1 MSKSD
6 ELLNQL
12 HRFEVTGLIGLS
24 TAAAAAVAASGPM
37 LPGLYSHNRSVLTLQ
52 LDEMVGKRSIIPAR
66 AAREMARKL
75 ELTMDRLML
84 ELLPIARGFARAPI
98 SHYRVG
104 VVGKGKKGD
113 LYFGYNIEFLN
124 VPLSY
129 TVHAE
134 QAIVAQALMRG
145 ETSLEA
151 VALFDTPSGLCRQFL
166 NELPSAGNARILTP
180 SRRPVRLRTLLPNF
194 FGPQDLG
201 QAGGLL
207 GSQPWNLQLTGKKP
221 DELSEAALA
230 AARKSYAPYSQSP
243 SGVALQTSSGK
254 IYVGGC
260 AENAAFNPS
269 MSPLQGAIVNLVADH
284 TEYRDIERAV
294 LVEKDGAP
302 ASQEGA
308 TRNLLSALNPK
319 ARLTV
324 LKAR

>member
-24 TAAAAAVAASGPM
+24 TAAAAAVAGSGHM
-37 LPGLYSHNRSVLTLQ
+37 LPGLYSHNRSVLTVQLQ
-52 LDEMVGKRSIIPAR
+52 EIVGKQSIIPAR
-66 AAREMARKL
+66 QARQIAKKL
-75 ELTMDRLML
+75 DLNMDRLML

-113 LYFGYNIEFLN
+113 LYFGYNVEFLN
-124 VPLSY
+124 VPLNY

-134 QAIVAQALMRG
+134 QGIIAQALMKG
-145 ETSLEA
+145 ETTLEA

-166 NELPSAGNARILTP
+166 NELPGAGNIRILTP

-194 FGPQDLG
+194 FGPEDLG

-207 GSQPWNLQLTGKKP
+207 GSGQWKLELPGKP
-221 DELSEAALA
+221 DALAIAALE

-243 SGVALQTSSGK
+243 SGIAIEAHGK
-254 IYVGGC
+254 HYCGGT

-269 MSPLQGAIVNLVADH
+269 MSPMQGAVVNLVADH
-284 TEYRDIERAV
+284 VEYKDIARAV
-294 LVEKDGAP
+294 LVEKEGAP
-302 ASQEGA
+302 ASQAGSAE
-308 TRNLLSALNPK
+308 NLLRALNPRAK
-319 ARLTV
+319 FTV

>member
-1 MSKSD
+1 MSTSD

-37 LPGLYSHNRSVLTLQ
+37 LPGLYSHNRSVLTVQ
-52 LDEMVGKRSIIPAR
+52 LEEMLGKQSIVPAR
-66 AAREMARKL
+66 QARQIAKKL
-75 ELTMDRLML
+75 ELTADRLMV
-84 ELLPIARGFARAPI
+84 ELLPIARRFARAPI

-113 LYFGYNIEFLN
+113 LYFGYNIEFLD
-124 VPLSY
+124 VPLNY

-134 QAIVAQALMRG
+134 QAIIAQALMRG

-166 NELPSAGNARILTP
+166 NELPGAGNMRILTP

-194 FGPQDLG
+194 FGPEDLG

-207 GSQPWNLQLTGKKP
+207 GSSSWKLELKGKV
-221 DELSEAALA
+221 DSLAQSALE

-243 SGVALQTSSGK
+243 SGIALETTDGK
-254 IYVGGC
+254 HYCGGC

-269 MSPLQGAIVNLVADH
+269 MSPMQGAVVNLVADGRSYG
-284 TEYRDIERAV
+284 EIARAV
-294 LVEKDGAP
+294 LVEREGAP
-302 ASQEGA
+302 ASQAGSA
-308 TRNLLSALNPK
+308 QNLLQALQPK

>member
-1 MSKSD
+1 MAKSD

-24 TAAAAAVAASGPM
+24 TAAAAAVAGSGHM
-37 LPGLYSHNRSVLTLQ
+37 LPGLYSHNRSVITVQLQ
-52 LDEMVGKRSIIPAR
+52 EMVGKKSIIPAR
-66 AAREMARKL
+66 QARQMAKKL
-75 ELTMDRLML
+75 ELNMDRLML
-84 ELLPIARGFARAPI
+84 ELLPIARDFARAPI

-113 LYFGYNIEFLN
+113 LYFGYNIEFLHC
-124 VPLSY
+124 PLNY

-134 QAIVAQALMRG
+134 QAIIAQALMKG

-166 NELPSAGNARILTP
+166 NELPGAGNARILTP

-194 FGPQDLG
+194 FGPEDLG

-207 GSQPWNLQLTGKKP
+207 GSGAWKLELQGKH
-221 DELSEAALA
+221 DELAVSALE

-243 SGVALQTSSGK
+243 SGVAIEAHGK
-254 IYVGGC
+254 HYAGGV

-269 MSPLQGAIVNLVADH
+269 MSPMQAAVVNLVADH
-284 TEYRDIERAV
+284 VEYKDIARAV
-294 LVEKDGAP
+294 LVEKEGAP
-302 ASQEGA
+302 ASQAGSAE
-308 TRNLLSALNPK
+308 NLLKALNPRAKFTVYK
-319 ARLTV
+319 AR
-324 LKAR
+324 

>member
-24 TAAAAAVAASGPM
+24 TAAAAAVAGSGHM
-37 LPGLYSHNRSVLTLQ
+37 LPGLYSHNRSMLTIQLQ
-52 LDEMVGKRSIIPAR
+52 EMVGKKSIIPAR
-66 AAREMARKL
+66 QAREMARKL

-113 LYFGYNIEFLN
+113 LYFGYNIEFLS
-124 VPLSY
+124 VPLNY

-134 QAIVAQALMRG
+134 QAIIAQALMKG

-166 NELPSAGNARILTP
+166 NELPQAGNSRILTP

-194 FGPQDLG
+194 FAPEDLG
-201 QAGGLL
+201 HAGGLL
-207 GSQPWNLQLTGKKP
+207 GSAPWKLELPGKH
-221 DELSEAALA
+221 DDLAAAALE

-243 SGVALQTSSGK
+243 SGVAIEAHGK
-254 IYVGGC
+254 HYVGGT

-269 MSPLQGAIVNLVADH
+269 MSPMQGAVVNLVAGQV
-284 TEYRDIERAV
+284 EYRDIARAV
-294 LVEKDGAP
+294 LVEKEGAP
-302 ASQEGA
+302 ASQAGSAE
-308 TRNLLSALNPK
+308 LLLKALNPRAK
-319 ARLTV
+319 FSV